1 MHVSARADYA
11 LRALLT
17 LAADGDGA
25 RRSCESLAAAQRL
38 PPKFLESIL
47 SQLRRGQLLVSIR
60 GAEGG
65 YRLARPATE
74 ISVAEVIR
82 VVDGP
87 LAEVRGL
94 RPEHTSYD
102 GAATNLQHVWIGLRA
117 ALRSVLEAVSLAD
130 VLADRMPAAV
140 SDLVSSTDAWR
151 SH

>member
-1 MHVSARADYA
+1 MHISARTDYA

-17 LAADGDGA
+17 LAADGEGA
-25 RRSCESLAAAQRL
+25 RRSCDSLATAQGL
-38 PPKFLESIL
+38 PAKFLESIL
-47 SQLRRGQLLVSIR
+47 SQLKRGQLLVSTR

-65 YRLARPATE
+65 YRLARPAAE

-102 GAATNLQHVWIGLRA
+102 GAASNLQHVWIGLRA
-117 ALRSVLEAVSLAD
+117 ALRSVLEAVSLED
-130 VLADRMPAAV
+130 VLADRMPPAV
-140 SDLVSSTDAWR
+140 SELVASTDAWH

>member
-1 MHVSARADYA
+1 MHISARADYA

-17 LAADGDGA
+17 LAADGAGA
-25 RRSCESLAAAQRL
+25 RRSCDSLATAQGL
-38 PPKFLESIL
+38 PVKFLESIL
-47 SQLRRGQLLVSIR
+47 SQLRRGQLLVSMR
-60 GAEGG
+60 GADGG
-65 YRLARPATE
+65 YRLARPAAQ

-117 ALRSVLEAVSLAD
+117 ALRSVLEAVSLDD
-130 VLADRMPAAV
+130 VLAGRMPPAV
-140 SDLVSSTDAWR
+140 AELVDSTDAWH

>member
-1 MHVSARADYA
+1 MHISARADYA

-17 LAADGDGA
+17 LAADGPGA
-25 RRSCESLAAAQRL
+25 RRSCDSLATAQGL
-38 PPKFLESIL
+38 PVKFLESIL
-47 SQLRRGQLLVSIR
+47 SQLRRGQLLVSLR
-60 GAEGG
+60 GADGG
-65 YRLARPATE
+65 YRLARPAAQ

-94 RPEHTSYD
+94 RPEHSSYD

-117 ALRSVLEAVSLAD
+117 ALRSVLEAVSLED
-130 VLADRMPAAV
+130 VLADRMPPAV
-140 SDLVSSTDAWR
+140 AELVASTDAWH